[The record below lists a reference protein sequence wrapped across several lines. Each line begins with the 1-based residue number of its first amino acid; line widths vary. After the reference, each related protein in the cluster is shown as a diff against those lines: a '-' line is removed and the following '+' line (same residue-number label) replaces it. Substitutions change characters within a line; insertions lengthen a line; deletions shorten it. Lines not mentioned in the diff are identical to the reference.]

1 MSIQFTMALRYLW
14 GRKLRMFLTTL
25 AISFGVMVLF
35 GLNSMIPSM
44 MTAFNRTMMTSAGK
58 VNLVVSHITGN
69 NFDAAR
75 LDVVQSVEGVASAV
89 GLLQQNVN
97 MPISMG
103 GSIDSNTGVAAVNVV
118 GADPQDVQTVR
129 AYAVAEGRFLQ
140 PGESGEAVVSKTLAQ
155 KLDLAP
161 GSTLKLPSSTGTAD
175 FLVVGVLEPGLT
187 LTDEAVISL
196 PDAQTLFNL
205 PGQISSIEM
214 MFAAGVDDEQV
225 KTAVLSAVGADF
237 QQSGEDALSELAAS
251 IQLGEAA
258 FGIFGFMALAM
269 GGFIIF
275 NTFRTI
281 IAERRRD
288 LGMLRAVGA
297 SRRMV
302 LGTILF
308 ESLIQG
314 ILGTLLGL
322 AMGYA
327 MAYGFMLL
335 VSNMTRSLMRMELG
349 APVIT
354 PATLATAV
362 LLGIGI
368 TVLSAL
374 YPALTATRVT
384 PLEALRPSAGVS
396 ELRKAQRRALIGVA
410 LIVLSA
416 LGLIFGSFELS
427 GISTLVFFVGL
438 VLIAPALVYPVARY
452 LGGLLNLTFH
462 SEGQIARGNLAR
474 QPSRAAVTAS
484 AMMIGLAIVI
494 ALAGLVVSIKEGF
507 FSYLDRSLGADYLVM
522 PPSLVLGGG
531 NLGAAPDLSDEIRGV
546 DGVDMVTTLRLASS
560 QINGNNLQL
569 IGLEPQTYGQVSGL
583 EFSKGSAEE
592 AYAALEKGNAMIVNG
607 IFSTQHGV
615 KSGDQILLKTPEGD
629 QPFQVVAVGLDYL
642 NAKLATG
649 YISQADMERYFHQTS
664 DVLLMANAVD
674 GADKEQV
681 GAAINT
687 LLKQYPSFSLVDAT
701 SFKAS
706 QGKMFDA
713 AMGFMYVLMM
723 VLALPGLIAMI
734 NTLTISVLER
744 TREIGLLR
752 AVGSTRKQVRRMV
765 LAESLLLAGLGTLMG
780 LVVGIWLGYVL
791 VNAMNFSGFVVNYY
805 FPYTG
810 VLIGLV
816 VGLLF
821 GVLAA
826 SLPARQ
832 AEQMD
837 VVTALRY
844 E

>member
-14 GRKLRMFLTTL
+14 GRKLRMFLTSL

-35 GLNSMIPSM
+35 GLNAMIPSM
-44 MTAFNRTMMTSAGK
+44 MNAFNRTMMTSAGQ
-58 VNLVVSHITGN
+58 VSLAVAHVTGN
-69 NFDAAR
+69 TFAADR
-75 LDVVQSVEGVASAV
+75 LGVVQTLPGVASAV
-89 GLLQQNVN
+89 GILQKNVN
-97 MPISMG
+97 LPISMG
-103 GSIDSNTGVAAVNVV
+103 GSVDAATGVAAIDVV
-118 GADPQDVQTVR
+118 GADPDSVQAVR

-140 PGESGEAVVSKTLAQ
+140 AGTNGEAVVSKTLAQ

-161 GSTLKLPSSTGTAD
+161 GSTLMLPSSTGTAE
-175 FLVVGVLEPGLT
+175 FKVVGVLEAGLT
-187 LTDEAVISL
+187 LTDQAIITL
-196 PDAQTLFNL
+196 PDAEALFNL
-205 PGQISSIEM
+205 PGQINSIEM
-214 MFAAGVDDEQV
+214 MFAAGVDEAEVKANVLAALGPDFEQ
-225 KTAVLSAVGADF
+225 A
-237 QQSGEDALSELAAS
+237 GEDAASELAAS

-297 SRRMV
+297 SRRTV
-302 LGTILF
+302 LGIILS

-314 ILGTLLGL
+314 VAGTLLGL
-322 AMGYA
+322 IMGYG
-327 MAYGFMLL
+327 MAYGFMAI
-335 VSNMTRSLMRMELG
+335 VSDMTRSLMRIEIG
-349 APVIT
+349 APIIT
-354 PATLATAV
+354 PGTLITAV
-362 LLGIGI
+362 SLGVGM

-374 YPALTATRVT
+374 YPALTATRVS
-384 PLEALRPSAGVS
+384 PLEAMRPSVGVS
-396 ELRKAQRRALIGVA
+396 ELRKAQRRAVIGVG
-410 LIVLSA
+410 LIIISA

-452 LGGLLNLTFH
+452 LGGLLRLTFK
-462 SEGQIARGNLAR
+462 SEGQIAGGNLKR

-494 ALAGLVVSIKEGF
+494 ALAGLVDSIRAGF
-507 FSYLDRSLGADYLVM
+507 FTYLDRSLGADFLIM

-531 NLGAAPDLSDEIRGV
+531 NLGAAPDLSDELRAV
-546 DGVDMVTTLRLASS
+546 DGVGMVTTLRLAAS
-560 QINGNNLQL
+560 QINGTNLQL

-583 EFSKGSAEE
+583 EFSKGNADE

-607 IFSTQHGV
+607 IFSTTYGV
-615 KSGDQILLKTPEGD
+615 KLGDKITLKTPEGD
-629 QPFQVVAVGLDYL
+629 QPFEVVGVGLDYL

-664 DVLLMANAVD
+664 DVLLMANAAP
-674 GADKEQV
+674 GADKAAA
-681 GAAINT
+681 GTAINN

-701 SFKAS
+701 SFKTS
-706 QGKMFDA
+706 QSKMFNA
-713 AMGFMYVLMM
+713 AMSFMYVLML

-765 LAESLLLAGLGTLMG
+765 LAESLLLAGLGTLLG
-780 LVVGIWLGYVL
+780 VVVGIWLGYVL
-791 VNAMNFSGFVVNYY
+791 VNAMNFSGFKVDYY

-810 VLIGLV
+810 VIIGVV